1 MNTVELDDFEILILL
16 SGLRRDMRSSR
27 LFAGSFGN
35 DRAKVL
41 YEKLEQ
47 LQLQSERDSNVNG
60 H

>member
-35 DRAKVL
+35 DKAKAL
-41 YEKLEQ
+41 YEKLE
-47 LQLQSERDSNVNG
+47 QLQSERDSNVG
-60 H
+60 

>member
-1 MNTVELDDFEILILL
+1 MYTVELNDFEILILL

-41 YEKLEQ
+41 YQKLEQ
-47 LQLQSERDSNVNG
+47 LPLQSEGDNNVN
-60 H
+60 